1 MNWLKNL
8 MPLILADLLKIDY
21 NAKIRDIEDKIPS
34 NTGLATTTALNVVES
49 KMSNVN
55 TLVKKADYD
64 HKIK

>member
-8 MPLILADLLKIDY
+8 MPLILAVLLKMDY

-49 KMSNVN
+49 KMSNVI

>member
-21 NAKIRDIEDKIPS
+21 NAKVRDIEDKIPS

-49 KMSNVN
+49 KMSNAS

>member
-1 MNWLKNL
+1 

-49 KMSNVN
+49 KMSNVS

>member
-1 MNWLKNL
+1 MNCLKNL

-49 KMSNVN
+49 KMSNAS